1 MRPIW
6 LLMASAARAGEVRP
20 GRAAGA
26 ARRAAARRGSRRRP
40 RRPADPPAPG
50 RRVQLR
56 VRQVAAPPLA
66 APPGIRTLALRV
78 PQPLPC
84 LRAVLQRR
92 LTVPP
97 DRRARLQASGRRFR
111 QRAERWWQSRGR
123 RSPSQG

>member
-6 LLMASAARAGEVRP
+6 LLMASDALAGEVLT
-20 GRAAGA
+20 GLAAGA
-26 ARRAAARRGSRRRP
+26 ALLSAALLCSRLRP
-40 RRPADPPAPG
+40 RRTADPPAPG
-50 RRVQLR
+50 RRVQIR

-84 LRAVLQRR
+84 LRAVLRRR